1 MKRTL
6 HMLHFV
12 HAAQLALSVLAL
24 GAVVGCGP
32 QHIRPHTE
40 RVRNYE
46 VGDYGDRGVP
56 VSEGSLWEEGGR
68 GLFADFRAAAVGDV
82 LTIQI
87 DETPKA
93 QGDASTNTD
102 RETSNTMGAGGLFGF
117 TAALQRAYP
126 DLDPSRLIDLASE
139 SSFDASGQTSRG
151 SRVRAAITV
160 RVKKRLP
167 NDDLYL
173 EGSKI
178 LLVND
183 EELHIYI
190 SGVVRSQDIAQDNTV
205 GSSRVAD
212 AQIEF
217 TGRGILTNNQEQGWL
232 SRILSAI
239 NPF

>member
-1 MKRTL
+1 MNHRFPL
-6 HMLHFV
+6 MMFAFV
-12 HAAQLALSVLAL
+12 LVSSI
-24 GAVVGCGP
+24 GCGP

-40 RVRNYE
+40 RVRNYQT
-46 VGDYGDRGVP
+46 GDYGGRGQP
-56 VSEGSLWEEGGR
+56 ASEGSLWEEGGR
-68 GLFADFRAAAVGDV
+68 GLFADFRAASVGDV

-87 DETPKA
+87 DETPNA
-93 QGDASTNTD
+93 QGDASTSME
-102 RETSNTMGAGGLFGF
+102 RESSQSMGVGSFFGF
-117 TAALQRAYP
+117 TAALQREYP
-126 DLDPSRLIDLASE
+126 DIDPGRLLDLASE
-139 SSFDASGQTSRG
+139 SSFEGTGQTSRG

-167 NDDLYL
+167 NDDLYV

-217 TGRGILTNNQEQGWL
+217 TGRGSLTNNQEQGWL
-232 SRILSAI
+232 SRLLSAI